1 MYRFAILLSSFL
13 LLFAQG
19 QGQAAAQE
27 PAKSQTVVRA
37 GAQAALRGPE
47 NRFTGAVR
55 IDPLFPANDAAHFS
69 GAYVTFEPGARSAWH
84 THPAGQHLVIV
95 SGVGL
100 TQEEGGPITEIR
112 AGDVI
117 WCPPDVRHWHGASPT
132 AAMTHLALT
141 GVKDGKNV
149 VWMEKVTDH
158 DYTGR

>member
-69 GAYVTFEPGARSAWH
+69 GAYVTFEPARAA
-84 THPAGQHLVIV
+84 PG
-95 SGVGL
+95 
-100 TQEEGGPITEIR
+100 IR
-112 AGDVI
+112 TPRGSI
-117 WCPPDVRHWHGASPT
+117 W
-132 AAMTHLALT
+132 
-141 GVKDGKNV
+141 
-149 VWMEKVTDH
+149 
-158 DYTGR
+158 